1 MQFSKGPAFALF
13 LYVSALNFSPCA
25 AQAARPTTAA
35 TEKAPE
41 TDAAAAAMTPNV
53 EAEALMSLGELRPPI
68 TLRGFTSRA
77 SVYLPLQLALHA
89 EPALQEQTLAKQKPS
104 DLLVASN
111 AANSAQ
117 MLHAATVGLANS
129 INSPT
134 SNALFG
140 AAVAFE
146 VMDAFFSGKSDRDL
160 LKEQYRTF
168 RDPSL
173 HFVSI
178 KKSDPSVDAIA
189 ALKQHFWEATKVL
202 EDLDLQCE
210 PLQVRNKAFF
220 TGKQLP
226 RGAYSP
232 GNRHNRDY
240 LCGYP
245 SPMEIGGF
253 RQEMEKR
260 RVEVVIF
267 PKSTPPS
274 PYDGGSLATVTLN
287 DMSSTKG
294 IKRIL
299 DPQEQRNE
307 EDLPKLAYE
316 RIKGRLTPGWFAVF
330 TVPSDD
336 KQRHVVVAQ
345 GEDQFEL
352 VLPEM
357 R

>member
-1 MQFSKGPAFALF
+1 MQFTKGSAFALF
-13 LYVSALNFSPCA
+13 LSVSALNLSPCA
-25 AQAARPTTAA
+25 AQEALPTTAA
-35 TEKAPE
+35 TEKATE
-41 TDAAAAAMTPNV
+41 TAAAVTTDDEV
-53 EAEALMSLGELRPPI
+53 EAQMSLNEIRPPI
-68 TLRGFTSRA
+68 DLRGYTSRA

-89 EPALQEQTLAKQKPS
+89 EPALQEQTLARQKTN
-104 DLLVASN
+104 DLMYASN

-117 MLHAATVGLANS
+117 MLHAATVGFANS
-129 INSPT
+129 LNSPT

-140 AAVAFE
+140 AAVGFE
-146 VMDAFFSGKSDRDL
+146 VMDALFGAKSDRDL
-160 LKEQYRTF
+160 LKEQYRSF

-173 HFVSI
+173 HLVSL
-178 KKSDPSVDAIA
+178 KKPDPNVDAIA
-189 ALKQHFWEATKVL
+189 ALKQHFAETTKVL
-202 EDLDLQCE
+202 AGLDLQCE
-210 PLQVRNKAFF
+210 PLQVRNKTFF

-253 RQEMEKR
+253 RQEVEKR

-287 DMSSTKG
+287 DMPSTKG

-307 EDLPKLAYE
+307 EDLPKLAFE

-330 TVPSDD
+330 TIPSDD
-336 KQRHVVVAQ
+336 KKRHVIVAH
-345 GEDQFEL
+345 GEEQIEL

>member
-1 MQFSKGPAFALF
+1 MAEFARILPTGPEA
-13 LYVSALNFSPCA
+13 SA
-25 AQAARPTTAA
+25 
-35 TEKAPE
+35 AP
-41 TDAAAAAMTPNV
+41 AVAAMTPTEES
-53 EAEALMSLGELRPPI
+53 EARMSLGELRPPI
-68 TLRGFTSRA
+68 TLRGYTSRA

-89 EPALQEQTLAKQKPS
+89 EPALQEQTLVKQKTS
-104 DLLVASN
+104 DLMYASN
-111 AANSAQ
+111 AANTAQ
-117 MLHAATVGLANS
+117 MVHVASVGFANS

-146 VMDAFFSGKSDRDL
+146 VMDAFFGGKSDRDI
-160 LKEQYRTF
+160 LKEQYRSF

-173 HFVSI
+173 HLVSL
-178 KKSDPSVDAIA
+178 KKADASVDAVA
-189 ALKQHFWEATKVL
+189 ALKQHFGEATKVL
-202 EDLDLQCE
+202 ADLDLQCE
-210 PLQVRNKAFF
+210 PQQVKSKTFF
-220 TGKQLP
+220 TGKQFP
-226 RGAYSP
+226 HGSYAP

-240 LCGYP
+240 ICGYP
-245 SPMEIGGF
+245 SPQEIGTF
-253 RQEMEKR
+253 RQVVEKR
-260 RVEVVIF
+260 LVEAVIF

-287 DMSSTKG
+287 DLPSTKG

-307 EDLPKLAYE
+307 EDLPKLAFE

-330 TVPSDD
+330 TIPSDD
-336 KQRHVVVAQ
+336 KKRHVVVAQ
-345 GEDQFEL
+345 GEEQIEL